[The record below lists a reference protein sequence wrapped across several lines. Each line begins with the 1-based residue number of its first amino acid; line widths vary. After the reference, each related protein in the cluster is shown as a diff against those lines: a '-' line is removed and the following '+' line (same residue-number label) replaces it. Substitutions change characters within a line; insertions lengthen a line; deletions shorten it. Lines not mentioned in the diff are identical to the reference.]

1 MSTMYS
7 KSKILRSIFGFLAI
21 LSLNS
26 CLDKDLSVVS
36 EINQDF
42 SNITEVEVEGAF
54 LEVSYE
60 GQVGKQDV
68 TLDALLRAN
77 SDSKFAIEFDVDG
90 SRLIVRTVKKSGT
103 WGNYRSEGY
112 IRLTGPK
119 LMEVN
124 LSAGSGLL
132 TARSVVG
139 TAPRFLASSGNIQIS
154 DITGDDIYINS
165 SSGTVSGMDLVGDV
179 GIVLSSGRINLQR
192 VDGNVEAEASSGEIK
207 LSDVDGQV
215 NAVVSSGKIDLQRVL
230 VLGKGHLSSGQLV
243 ANATGLG
250 PDTDLKASS
259 GNIYIQTG
267 SRLADF
273 NFNITAGSGFVRVG
287 DSQSSGSLVINNGS
301 IHTVRGEVGSGKIEI
316 VN

>member
-1 MSTMYS
+1 MSTMYL
-7 KSKILRSIFGFLAI
+7 KSRTLVTILGIFALLG
-21 LSLNS
+21 LNS
-26 CLDKDLSVVS
+26 CLDNDLSVVS

-42 SNITEVEVEGAF
+42 SNITEIEVEGAF

-77 SDSKFAIEFDVDG
+77 SDNKFVIEFDVEG
-90 SRLIVRTVKKSGT
+90 TRLIVRTVKKGGT

-124 LSAGSGLL
+124 LSAGSGSL
-132 TARSVVG
+132 TANSVVG

-154 DITGDDIYINS
+154 DITGDDIYINN
-165 SSGTVSGMDLVGDV
+165 SSGTVSGTDLAGNVGV
-179 GIVLSSGRINLQR
+179 VISSGRINMQR
-192 VDGNVEAEASSGEIK
+192 IDGNVEAEASSGEIK
-207 LSDVDGQV
+207 LTDVNGQV
-215 NAVVSSGKIDLQRVL
+215 NAVVSSGKIELQRVL
-230 VLGKGHLSSGQLV
+230 SLGKGHLSSGQLF
-243 ANATGLG
+243 ATATGLG
-250 PDTDLKASS
+250 PNTDLKSSS

-267 SRLADF
+267 SRLSDF

-301 IHTVRGEVGSGKIEI
+301 AHTVRGEVSSGKIEI